1 VAVGPERALE
11 AASTDAGASTLTPSR
26 GTEGPPAAPNGNGH
40 ATPHGDGTGKGT
52 GNTNATGT
60 LTPAR
65 TPASPAQADPAQP
78 DLAEHELAEHDPAQH
93 DALPGEAAPPDARR
107 PDRLAR
113 VLNRVPAGVRAWVP
127 LVLVGLTIAAGIV
140 LRFATNSHLWL
151 DEAITEEIS
160 RRSIPGLFAALR
172 HDGSPPLYYLLLHFW
187 TAIFGGGDIAVRA
200 LSGVLSVATLP
211 VAWLAGRRVARVGA
225 AFGHVER
232 SSTHRSGTAALLLF
246 ATSPYAIRYGSET
259 RMYSLVVLL
268 VLLFGLAVARALE
281 QPRWGRWIPLTLAT
295 AALAYTHYWTFL
307 LLTTVAVFLLLQ
319 SRRRR
324 QYREPC
330 LKALYS
336 MLAAGVL
343 FLPWLPTFVFQMLH
357 TGTPWAP
364 KVQAQVLLDTIFD
377 WAGPASSGAALAL
390 VLLFAAFVGL
400 TARPAGDGLHVDLTG
415 RVPGRYLAAV
425 WLVPLVL
432 AYFVSQTG
440 GSAYVERYTGIAL
453 PAFLLLASLGLGLLP
468 NRRLVAALLIIA
480 SATGLAGGANLARG
494 ERTQAGE
501 IGGRIAQ
508 QVRPGD
514 VVAYCP
520 DQLGPAVHRTLVRR
534 GMSSQVKEIAF
545 ADSLGPSIVD
555 WVDYADRMKKASASD
570 FATQVDELAGPD
582 ASIYFVRADG
592 YRLLEGTCAAVSDQL
607 ASLRDRTFQVAR
619 QQVVEGATLERFSTR

>member
-1 VAVGPERALE
+1 MLTPVGNGSRAVPASAAAGTAAEPEN
-11 AASTDAGASTLTPSR
+11 GAS
-26 GTEGPPAAPNGNGH
+26 
-40 ATPHGDGTGKGT
+40 ATPE
-52 GNTNATGT
+52 
-60 LTPAR
+60 P
-65 TPASPAQADPAQP
+65 SPGVPFG
-78 DLAEHELAEHDPAQH
+78 H
-93 DALPGEAAPPDARR
+93 LPGSASNGAVAPVGTADRPDADAPPTAEPPLRAGEPKP

-113 VLNRVPAGVRAWVP
+113 LLNRVPGSIRAWIP
-127 LVLVGLTIAAGIV
+127 LVLVALTIGIGIV

-151 DEAITEEIS
+151 DEAITIEIA
-160 RRSIPGLFAALR
+160 RRSVPALFAALR
-172 HDGSPPLYYLLLHFW
+172 HDGAPPLYYLLLHFW
-187 TAIFGGGDIAVRA
+187 TAVFGGSDIAVRA

-211 VAWLAGRRVARVGA
+211 VAWVAGRRVARVAA

-232 SSTHRSGTAALLLF
+232 SSTHRAGTAALLLF

-307 LLTTVAVFLLLQ
+307 LLSTVAVFLLLQ
-319 SRRRR
+319 SRRRVL
-324 QYREPC
+324 YREPC
-330 LKALYS
+330 RKALYA
-336 MLAAGVL
+336 MLAASVL
-343 FLPWLPTFVFQMLH
+343 FVPWLPTFVFQMLH

-377 WAGPASSGAALAL
+377 WAGHASTGAALGL

-425 WLVPLVL
+425 WLVPLIL
-432 AYFVSQTG
+432 AYSASQFG
-440 GSAYVERYTGIAL
+440 GGAYVERYTGISL

-468 NRRLVAALLIIA
+468 NRRLVATLLVIVCV
-480 SATGLAGGANLARG
+480 TGLIGGAGLARG

-501 IGGRIAQ
+501 IAGRIAAQ
-508 QVRPGD
+508 ARPGD

-520 DQLGPAVHRTLVRR
+520 DQLGPAVHRALARR
-534 GMSSQVKEIAF
+534 RVASQVKEIAF
-545 ADSLGPSIVD
+545 ADQLGPSMVD

-582 ASIYFVRADG
+582 ASIYYVRADG
-592 YRLLEGTCAAVSDQL
+592 YRTLESTCASVSDQL
-607 ASLRDRTFQVAR
+607 ASLRDRTPQVGR
-619 QQVVEGATLERFSTR
+619 RQVVEGGTLERFSTR

>member
-1 VAVGPERALE
+1 MAPGPERALGSARAE
-11 AASTDAGASTLTPSR
+11 AGASMLTPV
-26 GTEGPPAAPNGNGH
+26 GNGSRAVPASAAAGTAAEPENGGS
-40 ATPHGDGTGKGT
+40 ATPE
-52 GNTNATGT
+52 
-60 LTPAR
+60 P
-65 TPASPAQADPAQP
+65 SPGVPFG
-78 DLAEHELAEHDPAQH
+78 H
-93 DALPGEAAPPDARR
+93 LPGSASNGAVAPVGTADRPDADAPPTAEPPLRAGEPKP

-113 VLNRVPAGVRAWVP
+113 LLNRVPGSIRAWIP
-127 LVLVGLTIAAGIV
+127 LVLVALTIGIGIV

-151 DEAITEEIS
+151 DEAITIEIA
-160 RRSIPGLFAALR
+160 RRSVPALFAALR
-172 HDGSPPLYYLLLHFW
+172 HDGAPPLYYLLLHFW
-187 TAIFGGGDIAVRA
+187 TAVFGGSDIAVRA

-211 VAWLAGRRVARVGA
+211 VAWVAGRRVARVAA

-232 SSTHRSGTAALLLF
+232 SSTHRAGTAALLLF

-307 LLTTVAVFLLLQ
+307 LLSTVAVFLLLQ
-319 SRRRR
+319 SRRRVL
-324 QYREPC
+324 YREPC
-330 LKALYS
+330 RKALYA
-336 MLAAGVL
+336 MLAASVL
-343 FLPWLPTFVFQMLH
+343 FVPWLPTFVFQMLH

-377 WAGPASSGAALAL
+377 WAGHASTGAALGL

-425 WLVPLVL
+425 WLVPLIL
-432 AYFVSQTG
+432 AYSASQFG
-440 GSAYVERYTGIAL
+440 GGAYVERYTGISL

-468 NRRLVAALLIIA
+468 NRRLVATLLVIVCV
-480 SATGLAGGANLARG
+480 TGLIGGAGLARG

-501 IGGRIAQ
+501 IAGRIAAQ
-508 QVRPGD
+508 ARPGD

-520 DQLGPAVHRTLVRR
+520 DQLGPAVHRALARR
-534 GMSSQVKEIAF
+534 RVASQVKEIAF
-545 ADSLGPSIVD
+545 ADQLGPSMVD

-582 ASIYFVRADG
+582 ASIYYVRADG
-592 YRLLEGTCAAVSDQL
+592 YRTLESTCASVSDQL
-607 ASLRDRTFQVAR
+607 ASLRDRTFQVGR
-619 QQVVEGATLERFSTR
+619 RQVVEGGTLERFSTR